1 LDLPFGLNL
10 SDTIGGHEPIVW
22 LGFTGLVVALLVLD
36 LGVLNRRAHVLTF
49 KEAITWSA
57 GVVALALLFGGF
69 VFWREGHHAALE
81 YYTGYLIELSLS
93 VDNLFVF
100 ILIFSY
106 FGVPAEAQPK
116 VLKWGILGA
125 VVMRLLMIALGALLL
140 QRFEWI
146 VYVFGAIL
154 IITGIR
160 MLRSTEDVVDLEHN
174 PVVRLARRVLP
185 FAQSYD
191 GSRFFLRTG
200 TGRLLATPLLLVLIV
215 VEWSD
220 LVFAID
226 SIPAIFAVTRDPFLV
241 YSSNVFAILGLRAL
255 FFVLA
260 GMMDRFAYLKP
271 GVAMILMFV
280 GAKMVTSHWVHIP
293 ILLSLAVIIAL
304 LAGAVILS
312 LRNSAR
318 EAGRATRAA

>member
-1 LDLPFGLNL
+1 LGQHGLA
-10 SDTIGGHEPIVW
+10 VW
-22 LGFTGLVVALLVLD
+22 LGFTGLVVALLVVD
-36 LGVLNRRAHVLTF
+36 LGVLNRRSHVLSF
-49 KEAITWSA
+49 KEAMSWSLGLIA
-57 GVVALALLFGGF
+57 FALAFGLFLG
-69 VFWREGHHAALE
+69 WKEGTQHALE

-100 ILIFSY
+100 ILIFNY

-125 VVMRLLMIALGALLL
+125 IVMRFVMIVLGALLL
-140 QRFEWI
+140 ERFEWI
-146 VYVFGAIL
+146 IYVFGGIL
-154 IITGIR
+154 ILTGVR
-160 MLRSTEDVVDLEHN
+160 MLLQDEARVEPERN

-185 FAQSYD
+185 FSDAYD
-191 GSRFFLRTG
+191 GTKFVCTTG
-200 TGRLLATPLLLVLIV
+200 TGRRLATPLVLVLLV

-271 GVAMILMFV
+271 GVALILVFV
-280 GAKMVTSHWVHIP
+280 GVKMAVSAWVHVP
-293 ILLSLAVIIAL
+293 ILVSLGVIVLTLSGAVGLSL
-304 LAGAVILS
+304 
-312 LRNSAR
+312 LRTSR
-318 EAGRATRAA
+318 EAAA

>member
-1 LDLPFGLNL
+1 LGASL
-10 SDTIGGHEPIVW
+10 GGHDPIVW
-22 LGFTGLVVALLVLD
+22 LGFTGLVMALLVLD

-49 KEAITWSA
+49 KEAITWSS

-69 VFWREGHHAALE
+69 VLWQEGGQAALE

-125 VVMRLLMIALGALLL
+125 IVMRLIMIGIGALLL
-140 QRFEWI
+140 ERFTWI

-160 MLRSTEDVVDLEHN
+160 MLKQTEEHVDLERN

-191 GSRFFLRTG
+191 GSRFFIRTM
-200 TGRLLATPLLLVLIV
+200 TGRTLATPLLLVLLV

-260 GMMDRFAYLKP
+260 GMMDKFAYLKP
-271 GVAMILMFV
+271 GVALILLFV
-280 GAKMVTSHWVHIP
+280 GVKMVASYWIHIP
-293 ILLSLAVIIAL
+293 ILLSLGVIVTTLAAAV
-304 LAGAVILS
+304 VLS
-312 LRNSAR
+312 LRKSAR
-318 EAGRATRAA
+318 EAAGATAPVA